1 MQNQKTITVTG
12 KGLLKIHPDAT
23 RVIIELTGIKRD
35 YGEAILL
42 SSESTKNL
50 QNLLQPLGFNPTEI
64 KTVSFSVEPE
74 RERYKEY
81 DGYETRLVGYRFN
94 HSLKIEFDSDNRRL
108 SDILFALGHSSMHP
122 EFSLAY
128 TVKNPEAVKNRLLAK
143 AVEDAKI
150 KAEVLAKAAGIHIG
164 ELVHIDYS
172 WGKVDFEVRP
182 VQDVCFESCGMAPA
196 GGISMDIEPDDME
209 AEDTVTVVW
218 EIINEK

>member
-12 KGLLKIHPDAT
+12 KGLLKIHPDVT

-42 SSESTKNL
+42 SSKLTKDL
-50 QNLLQPLGFNPTEI
+50 QNLLQPLGFAPTEI
-64 KTVSFSVEPE
+64 KTLSFSIEPE
-74 RERYKEY
+74 RESYKENDEY
-81 DGYETRLVGYRFN
+81 KTRLAGYRFT
-94 HSLKIEFDSDNRRL
+94 HSVKIEFDSDNHRL
-108 SDILFALGHSSMHP
+108 SEILYALGHSSIHP

-128 TVKNPEAVKNRLLAK
+128 TVKDPEAVKNRLLAK

-150 KAEVLAKAAGIHIG
+150 KAGVLAKAAGIRIG

-196 GGISMDIEPDDME
+196 GEISMDIEPDDME